1 MNILCRLLIVLL
13 VYGMPI
19 MSSAIPHAQSKVFAP
34 PIEFAHLSLEDGLSQ
49 ATVFCMIQDSQGFM
63 WFGTE
68 DGLNRFDGYTFKVYR
83 NIQDDPT
90 SLTDSWVNAI
100 TEDSQG
106 FLWIGTEGGGL
117 NRFDPKTQVFQSY
130 RHNPDN
136 PNSLSS
142 DTVLSLYQDRTGILW
157 IGTDGGGLNRFN
169 QYTHTFTRYSHI
181 PGNNTSLSHNK
192 IWAIHEDHQ
201 GNIWLGTNRGLNKFN
216 RSEEHFT
223 RYYFDPNNPNSL
235 SHNSILSIYEDK
247 TGFLW
252 IGTEE
257 GGLNK
262 FDPQQE
268 RFTRYQYNV
277 QNPYSLSH
285 NAVWAIFEDNTGTL
299 WVGTHGGLNKFNR
312 ETEQFFHY
320 TNDSLNPKSLSHDA
334 VWSIY
339 QDNSSIL
346 WVSTLGGLNKFNPK
360 GKKFIHYYQDPLNP
374 NNSLSDGNVR
384 AILET
389 RDGMMWFGTYAGG
402 LNQFDRRTN
411 QFTYYEHDPN
421 NPASLSND
429 NIRAIYE
436 DKDGMLWIGTYGSG
450 LDKFDRQTQTFT
462 HYTYDP
468 QNPYS
473 ISDNNVRAIMEDSH
487 GILWI
492 GTYDGGLHQ
501 FDRETERFTRYAQGE
516 GETVSSNNVKVLYED
531 RQGALWIGTHNGLD
545 ELDSTRQHF
554 THYQREPND
563 HHTLSNNGILS
574 VYQDSHDTI
583 WVGTLGGLNKLDRSS
598 GTFTHYHEEHGLANQ
613 VIYGI
618 LEDEQGYL
626 WLSTNKGISRFD
638 SQHETFRNYDILD
651 GLQSNE
657 FNIGAYYKTKDGQ
670 MFFGG
675 INGFNRFTPSE
686 VVDNLHVP
694 PVVLTEFQK
703 FNKPFELPQSIT
715 FIKQLDLSYKDY
727 VFSFDFAAL
736 DFTIPAKNQYMYML
750 EGFDQKWNTTDANRR
765 FATYTNLS
773 GGEYTFR
780 VKASNNDSI
789 WNEKGVALKIYVS
802 PPPWKTWWAYML
814 YAIATFAIVMY
825 YVSAQRRKLHEKQ
838 RELQREKEVAEAL
851 RHSAEQL
858 RQADKLKDEFL
869 ANTSHE
875 LRTPLN
881 GIIGLAESLVDGIAG
896 ELNDSMRYNLSM
908 IVSSGKR
915 LANLVN
921 DILDFSQLRYKE
933 IELQL
938 KPVDV
943 REVVEVVI
951 MLSKPLIG
959 EEKKLQLI
967 NSIPPDLPLV
977 NADEN
982 RLQQVLYNLIG
993 NGIKFTEEGSVVVSA
1008 EERHKHV
1015 NGERQS
1021 LVAIIVS
1028 DSGIGIPETKLERIF
1043 ESFEQGEGSV
1053 AREYGGTGLGLAVT
1067 KQLIELHQG
1076 DIQVDSVVGVGS
1088 QFIFTLPI
1096 AKDQVLP
1103 KTDKSKSKIMS
1114 DKQTS
1119 QQDIQM
1125 PILPDSN
1132 GEGRFRVLIVDDEPV
1147 NLQVLVNHLALQDY
1161 SLFQATSGMEA
1172 LEAIGQGLKPDI
1184 ILLDVMMPKMSGYE
1198 VCRRLRKYFSP
1209 SELPIIMLTAK
1220 THLENIAEGLEAG
1233 ANDYLTKPVA
1243 KTELLARIKT
1253 HVQLYAINL
1262 AYGRFVPHEFLRF
1275 LGKES
1280 VVDVKLGDHVEKEM
1294 TVLFSDIRGFTSLSE
1309 SMTPQENFN
1318 FINSYLSRMQP
1329 VIANYHGFID
1339 KYIGDAIMALF
1350 PSSADHAVQA
1360 AIGMLNTLHEYNKTR
1375 QSPTRPPLKI
1385 GIGLN
1390 TGELMLGTVGGEDR
1404 MDGTVISDAVN
1415 LASRVEGLTKVYG
1428 IALLITEKTYLK
1440 LSNPGSYNIRV
1451 IDAVTVKGKTEPVTV
1466 YEVFDAEEP
1475 TIKKLKKETLFDFEQ
1490 GYVLYHWGEVEE
1502 ALPYFES
1509 VLQTN
1514 PNDLVSQ
1521 VYFERCT
1528 KKLNADTGSNKQLN

>member
-1 MNILCRLLIVLL
+1 MNILCRLLILL
-13 VYGMPI
+13 LIFSITTVGNATSHPQ
-19 MSSAIPHAQSKVFAP
+19 PKVFIS
-34 PIEFAHLSLEDGLSQ
+34 PIEFDHLSLEDGLSQ
-49 ATVFCMIQDSQGFM
+49 ATVSCMIQDSQGFM

-100 TEDSQG
+100 YEDSQG
-106 FLWIGTEGGGL
+106 FLWLGTEGGGL
-117 NRFDPKTQVFQSY
+117 NRFDPKLQTFEHYQYDANDS
-130 RHNPDN
+130 H
-136 PNSLSS
+136 SLSS
-142 DTVLSLYQDRTGILW
+142 NIVLSLYQDKTGILW
-157 IGTDGGGLNRFN
+157 VGTDGGGLNRFN
-169 QYTHTFTRYSHI
+169 RRQKKFTRYLHD
-181 PGNNTSLSHNK
+181 PKQKNSLSHNK
-192 IWAIHEDHQ
+192 IWAIHEDRK
-201 GNIWLGTNRGLNKFN
+201 GNIWLGTYGGLNKFN
-216 RSEEHFT
+216 RNDESFT
-223 RYYFDPNNPNSL
+223 HYYHEPDNPNSL
-235 SHNSILSIYEDK
+235 SNNTVLSIYEDRA
-247 TGFLW
+247 GFLW

-262 FDPQQE
+262 FDPRQKT
-268 RFTRYQYNV
+268 FIRYQYDSKD
-277 QNPYSLSH
+277 PYSLSH
-285 NAVWAIFEDNTGTL
+285 NAVWAIFEDNEDTL

-312 ETEQFFHY
+312 TTEQFTHY
-320 TNDSLNPKSLSHDA
+320 QHNPLNPKSLSHNA

-339 QDNSSIL
+339 QDKSDVL
-346 WVSTLGGLNKFNPK
+346 WISTLGGLNKFTPK
-360 GKKFIHYYQDPLNP
+360 GKKFIHYHQDPLNP
-374 NNSLSDGNVR
+374 DNSLSDNNVR

-389 RDGMMWFGTYAGG
+389 RDGMMWFGTYTGG
-402 LNQFDRRTN
+402 LNRFDRKTN
-411 QFTYYEHDPN
+411 QFRYYQHDPN
-421 NPASLSND
+421 DPDSLSNN
-429 NIRAIYE
+429 NIRAIFEDYE
-436 DKDGMLWIGTYGSG
+436 GMLWIGTYGSG
-450 LDKFDRQTQTFT
+450 LDKFDRKTQTFT
-462 HYTYDP
+462 HYTHDP
-468 QNPYS
+468 QNPHS
-473 ISDNNVRAIMEDSH
+473 LGDNNVRAIIEDSNNV
-487 GILWI
+487 LWV
-492 GTYDGGLHQ
+492 GTYDGGLNQ
-501 FDRETERFTRYAQGE
+501 FNPETEQFIHYLKERDKG
-516 GETVSSNNVKVLYED
+516 VSSNNVKVIYED
-531 RQGALWIGTHNGLD
+531 NQGALWIGTHNGLD
-545 ELDSTRQHF
+545 EFDPARQHF
-554 THYQREPND
+554 LHYERDPD
-563 HHTLSNNGILS
+563 KHKSLSSNGILS
-574 VYQDSHDTI
+574 IYQASDNAI
-583 WVGTLGGLNKLDRSS
+583 WVGTLSGLNKLNRTE
-598 GTFTHYHEEHGLANQ
+598 GTFTHYHEQDGLANE

-618 LEDEQGYL
+618 LEDTQGYL

-638 SQHETFRNYDILD
+638 PKTETIRNYDILD

-657 FNIGAYYKTKDGQ
+657 FNIGAYYKTQDGQ

-675 INGFNRFTPSE
+675 INGFNRFDPTK
-686 VVDNLHVP
+686 VIDNPYVP

-703 FNKPFELPQSIT
+703 FNKPFALPQSIT
-715 FIKQLDLSYKDY
+715 VTKDIALSYKDY
-727 VFSFDFAAL
+727 VFSFEFAAL
-736 DFTIPAKNQYMYML
+736 DFTIPTKNQYAYML
-750 EGFDQKWNTTDANRR
+750 EGFDQKWNITDASRR

-773 GGEYTFR
+773 GGQYTFK

-789 WNEKGVALKIYVS
+789 WNQKGVAVHIQVS
-802 PPPWKTWWAYML
+802 PPPWKTWWAYTL
-814 YAIATFAIVMY
+814 YVIATFATVIY
-825 YVSAQRRKLHEKQ
+825 YMLAQRRKLLEKQ

-881 GIIGLAESLVDGIAG
+881 GIIGLAESLVDGVAG
-896 ELNDSMRYNLSM
+896 DLNDSMYYNLSM

-933 IELQL
+933 IELQV

-943 REVVEVVI
+943 REVVEVVLI
-951 MLSKPLIG
+951 LSKTLIDS
-959 EEKKLQLI
+959 EKKLQLI
-967 NSIPPDLPLV
+967 NGIPPDLPLV
-977 NADEN
+977 EADEN
-982 RLQQVLYNLIG
+982 RLQQILYNLIG
-993 NGIKFTEEGSVVVSA
+993 NGVKFTEEGSVVISA
-1008 EERHKHV
+1008 EVRHRSV
-1015 NGERQS
+1015 DGERQGF
-1021 LVAIIVS
+1021 VAVIIS
-1028 DSGIGIPETKLERIF
+1028 DSGIGIPENKLERIF
-1043 ESFEQGEGSV
+1043 ESFEQAEGSV

-1067 KQLIELHQG
+1067 KQLIELHHG
-1076 DIQVDSVVGVGS
+1076 EIQVDSVVGVGS

-1096 AKDQVLP
+1096 AKEQIMP
-1103 KTDKSKSKIMS
+1103 KGTKSKPKITAAKHAS
-1114 DKQTS
+1114 TQE
-1119 QQDIQM
+1119 IQL
-1125 PILPDSN
+1125 PIIPEKS
-1132 GEGRFRVLIVDDEPV
+1132 EGKFKVLIVDDEPV
-1147 NLQVLVNHLALQDY
+1147 NIQVLVNHLALQDY
-1161 SLFQATSGMEA
+1161 TLSQASSGMEA

-1220 THLENIAEGLEAG
+1220 THMENIAEGLEAG

-1294 TVLFSDIRGFTSLSE
+1294 TVLFSDIRGFTNLSE
-1309 SMTPQENFN
+1309 NMTPQENFN

-1375 QSPTRPPLKI
+1375 LHPLLKI

-1415 LASRVEGLTKVYG
+1415 LASRVEGLTKIYG

-1451 IDAVTVKGKTEPVTV
+1451 IDAVTVKGKTESVTV

-1475 TIKKLKKETLFDFEQ
+1475 KIKQLKKDTLFDFEQ
-1490 GYVLYHWGEVEE
+1490 GFVLYHWGEVEE
-1502 ALPYFES
+1502 AQPYFES
-1509 VLQTN
+1509 VLQKN
-1514 PNDLVSQ
+1514 PDDVVSQ
-1521 VYFERCT
+1521 VYLDRCA
-1528 KKLNADTGSNKQLN
+1528 KKLNVDNQLSSDALPIS